1 MSKAIHLPI
10 LRLGR
15 PYESMDRLELD
26 AGAYRLQV
34 SMANPGLI
42 RRDLMGIGT
51 ARAALRRHKAESL
64 ARACGRA
71 AAAYLNE
78 PLPWGTGDDLQG
90 PEDYVRAL
98 SVLTGLPHTLCRS
111 NMRKVHDALANMS
124 AVVAGLTRGLPWEL
138 FDSGVV
144 ARGGLAINFYPAA
157 ESLGVSLPSNSPG
170 VNSLW
175 LPAPVF
181 KVPVLLKPG
190 REDPLTPYR
199 LIQAL
204 IAGGF
209 PSEAFGFYPTT
220 HEGGDTL
227 LLSCGRGIAFGSDA
241 TVRRYAEFDSIQ
253 VHGTGRSKILLG
265 ADWADRWE
273 SLIDILVES
282 ISANG
287 GRSCINASAIFVPG
301 RRDEIADALA
311 RRLATIEPLPRDHPG
326 ALLCGFANPEQA
338 RAIDARIE
346 AELRQPGAEDVTAR
360 HRKGPRLAEA
370 HGQTFLRPT
379 LVVCDDLEHPLANT
393 EFMFPYASLVRVPV
407 AQMLPAL
414 GPTLVV
420 SALTEDADWIRE
432 IVACPWIDRL
442 NVGAFPTNRVQWEQ
456 PHEGNLFEF
465 LFRRRA
471 LQGNVGAMGATSA
484 G

>member
-1 MSKAIHLPI
+1 MSETIHLPI

-15 PYESMDRLELD
+15 PYQSMDRLELD
-26 AGAYRLQV
+26 AGTFRIEV
-34 SMANPGLI
+34 SLANPGLI
-42 RRDLMGIGT
+42 RRDMMGIGA
-51 ARAALRRHKAESL
+51 AREALRRHKACEL
-64 ARACGRA
+64 ARYCQRA
-71 AAAYLNE
+71 AKAYLGD
-78 PLPWGTGDDLQG
+78 PLPWGTGAALQT

-111 NMRKVHDALANMS
+111 NMRKVHDALANMPS
-124 AVVAGLTRGLPWEL
+124 VIAGLTRGLPLEL
-138 FDSGVV
+138 FDAGVV
-144 ARGGLAINFYPAA
+144 IRDGLALNFYPAS

-204 IAGGF
+204 VSAGF
-209 PSEAFGFYPTT
+209 PAEALGFYPTS

-241 TVRRYAEFDSIQ
+241 TVRRYAPFESIQ
-253 VHGTGRSKILLG
+253 VHGTGRSKVLIG
-265 ADWADRWE
+265 ADWLDRWE
-273 SLIDILVES
+273 RHVDVIVES

-287 GRSCINASAIFVPG
+287 GRSCINASSLFTPG
-301 RRDEIADALA
+301 RRDVIADALA
-311 RRLATIEPLPRDHPG
+311 RRLAAIEPLPRDHPE

-338 RAIDARIE
+338 RAVDGRIE
-346 AELRQPGAEDVTAR
+346 ALLQEPGAEDVTAR
-360 HRKGPRLAEA
+360 YRKGPRLVEA
-370 HGQTFLRPT
+370 HGQTFLCPT
-379 LVVCDDLEHPLANT
+379 LVACDDPNHPLANT
-393 EFMFPYASLVRVPV
+393 EFMFPYASLVEMPV
-407 AQMLPAL
+407 ERMLASL

-420 SALTEDADWIRE
+420 SALTEDPEWIRE
-432 IVACPWIDRL
+432 LVNCPCIDRL

-465 LFRRRA
+465 LFQRRA
-471 LQGNVGAMGATSA
+471 LQGNLGALA
-484 G
+484 GGIA

>member
-1 MSKAIHLPI
+1 MAKRIHLPI
-10 LRLGR
+10 LRMGR
-15 PYESMDRLELD
+15 PYESMDRLDLD
-26 AGAYRLQV
+26 AGEYRIEV
-34 SMANPGLI
+34 SLANPGLI
-42 RRDLMGIGT
+42 RRDLMGIGG
-51 ARAALRRHKAESL
+51 AREALRRQRAQAL
-64 ARACGRA
+64 AVACERA
-71 AAAYLNE
+71 ADAFLNE
-78 PLPWGTGDDLQG
+78 RLPWGCGDDLQG

-98 SVLTGLPHTLCRS
+98 SVLTGLPHSLCRS
-111 NMRKVHDALANMS
+111 NMRKIHGALANMS
-124 AVVAGLTRGLPWEL
+124 SVVAGLTRGLPWEL
-138 FDSGVV
+138 FDTGVV
-144 ARGGLAINFYPAA
+144 SREGLAINYFPAA

-204 IAGGF
+204 VAGGF
-209 PSEAFGFYPTT
+209 PAEAFGFYPTT

-241 TVRRYAEFDSIQ
+241 TVKRYAAFDGIQ
-253 VHGTGRSKILLG
+253 VHGTGRSKVLLG
-265 ADWADRWE
+265 DDWLGRWE
-273 SLIDILVES
+273 SQIDVLVES

-301 RRDEIADALA
+301 RRDEIADELA
-311 RRLATIEPLPRDHPG
+311 RRLAGIEPLPRDHPD

-360 HRKGPRLAEA
+360 YRKGPRLAEA

-393 EFMFPYASLVRVPV
+393 EFMFPYASLVEMPA

-420 SALTEDADWIRE
+420 SALTGDPRWIAE

-442 NVGAFPTNRVQWEQ
+442 NVGPFPTNRVQWEQ

-471 LQGNVGAMGATSA
+471 LQGDLGVMGAR
-484 G
+484 

>member
-1 MSKAIHLPI
+1 MAKRIHLPI
-10 LRLGR
+10 LRMGR
-15 PYESMDRLELD
+15 PYESMDRLDLD
-26 AGAYRLQV
+26 AGEYRIEV
-34 SMANPGLI
+34 SLANPGLI
-42 RRDLMGIGT
+42 RRDLMGIGG
-51 ARAALRRHKAESL
+51 AREALRRQRAQSL
-64 ARACGRA
+64 AVACERA
-71 AAAYLNE
+71 ADAFLNE
-78 PLPWGTGDDLQG
+78 RLPWGCGADLQG

-98 SVLTGLPHTLCRS
+98 SVLTGLPHSLCRS
-111 NMRKVHDALANMS
+111 NMRKIHGALANMS
-124 AVVAGLTRGLPWEL
+124 SVVAGLTRGLPWEL
-138 FDSGVV
+138 FDTGVV
-144 ARGGLAINFYPAA
+144 SREGLAINYFPAA

-204 IAGGF
+204 VAGGF
-209 PSEAFGFYPTT
+209 PAEAFGFYPTT

-241 TVRRYAEFDSIQ
+241 TVKRYAAFDGIQ
-253 VHGTGRSKILLG
+253 VHGTGRSKVLLG
-265 ADWADRWE
+265 EDWLGRWE
-273 SLIDILVES
+273 SQIDVLVES
-282 ISANG
+282 VSANG
-287 GRSCINASAIFVPG
+287 GRSCVNASAIFVPG
-301 RRDEIADALA
+301 LRDEIADELA
-311 RRLATIEPLPRDHPG
+311 RRLAAIEPLPRDHPD

-346 AELRQPGAEDVTAR
+346 AELRHPGAEDVTAR
-360 HRKGPRLAEA
+360 YRKGPRLADA

-393 EFMFPYASLVRVPV
+393 EFMFPYASLVEMDA

-420 SALTEDADWIRE
+420 SALTGDPRWIAE

-442 NVGAFPTNRVQWEQ
+442 NVGPFPTNRVQWEQ

-471 LQGNVGAMGATSA
+471 LQGVLGVMGAR
-484 G
+484 